1 MKRSVLFVAGLA
13 LLAAAM
19 AWGQTTTSLES
30 SVSFGIFTNPYDS
43 AFNPSDSVTS
53 GPTFTGLG
61 KNYLFG
67 GLTNFPQLHATT
79 GAPSATVNSPFTLGY
94 YAAGALPW
102 SVLLS
107 LQNSPQVSSVGNG
120 VSSTTTATT
129 AVPNGSTTTNYTWT
143 QSTTS
148 NAYAYLQARNF
159 ATTDQ
164 VLVGKLGPLNAG
176 LWLNINSQQDVAGTG
191 ANAWAALNDTQTV
204 THFYDTTPGAKP
216 TPKTD
221 YTNTTVKSAPDS
233 KTLISGSVPFYLP
246 LSSMGMSGMSV
257 TGSLTGTYE
266 TRDTSTSTK
275 QTISAPQG
283 NVTPYTFT
291 GVQTDVS
298 NTNNTGYFKLNG
310 AAVMSLPA
318 LMGKNKADQFD
329 VGLNG
334 GVTLN
339 NAGDHVVN
347 NIVQAYTA
355 AGGGA
360 ALKPAYAASNNYST
374 TTTTRKGTTGYNV
387 NLTAQHYFYFQ
398 IAQPVTLGIA
408 PLLTTGVS
416 WAPTSTS
423 YNVSSVNVKKNDNN
437 TNGVYTDAADTVVT
451 TTTTYGNNT
460 KNGTFE
466 VLAEIT
472 LPTAVKIT
480 PKGWPFGITL
490 GNQMIAKAAFDKTTS
505 NTTTT
510 STSAVTV
517 DGTGA
522 AVGTSNTTAASS
534 TGTTSNTTRWTFTT
548 QNNLGLNFYLPGNA
562 TLDVILNTNNFFSF
576 DNLTVQAVVPLP

>member
-1 MKRSVLFVAGLA
+1 MRRSMIFAFGLA
-13 LLAAAM
+13 LIATAM
-19 AWGQTTTSLES
+19 SWGQTTTSLES

-79 GAPSATVNSPFTLGY
+79 GAPSAAVGSPFTLGY

-107 LQNSPQVSSVGNG
+107 FQDNPFVSTVANG
-120 VSSTTTATT
+120 TADTTTTSTVSTGATT
-129 AVPNGSTTTNYTWT
+129 STKYTWT
-143 QSTTS
+143 QTAVN
-148 NAYAYLQARNF
+148 NAYDYLQARNIN
-159 ATTDQ
+159 TTDQ

-176 LWLNINSQQDVAGTG
+176 LWMTITSQQDVTGT
-191 ANAWAALNDTQTV
+191 AATVNTWAAANQTQT
-204 THFYDTTPGAKP
+204 TTQYYDTTPGAKP
-216 TPKTD
+216 TPKVD
-221 YTNTTVKSAPDS
+221 YTNTLVQSSPDS
-233 KTLISGSVPFYLP
+233 QTKISGSVPFYLP
-246 LSSMGMSGMSV
+246 LNNMGLS
-257 TGSLTGTYE
+257 GSLTGTYE
-266 TRDTSTSTK
+266 TRDKSTSTK
-275 QTISAPQG
+275 QTVTAPQG
-283 NVTPYTFT
+283 NVTPYTFN
-291 GVQTDVS
+291 GVKTDVTNS
-298 NTNNTGYFKLNG
+298 NKTGYWKVNG
-310 AAVMSLPA
+310 AATLTLPA
-318 LMGKNKADQFD
+318 LIGKNKADQFD

-339 NAGDHVVN
+339 NAADAVN
-347 NIVQAYTA
+347 NNVVQSYTA

-360 ALKPAYAASNNYST
+360 ALTPVYAASNNYST

-423 YNVSSVNVKKNDNN
+423 YNVSAVNVKKNDVN

-460 KNGTFE
+460 NNGTFE
-466 VLAEIT
+466 ILAQIT

-490 GNQMIAKAAFDKTTS
+490 GNQMIAKAAFDKTTAQ
-505 NTTTT
+505 TQT
-510 STSAVTV
+510 SSSTAVTV

-522 AVGTSNTTAASS
+522 AVSTVDTTAGAA
-534 TGTTSNTTRWTFTT
+534 TATTSNTTNWTFTT

-562 TLDVILNTNNFFSF
+562 TLDVILNANNFFTF